1 MGGLFLMEDTRIL
14 YCYPFVFNRI
24 RRVDSQYAY
33 LKTDNGFI
41 PLKRRSGNLNS
52 IFPYSM
58 YGERKPKS
66 YLTFEDGSHFN
77 RLALKSYD
85 EITEFFL
92 LKMADDD
99 YEGFVCVDY
108 DGSYLM
114 TFAGLLKSICLDS
127 TQHCD

>member
-1 MGGLFLMEDTRIL
+1 MSGLFLMEDTRIL

-33 LKTDNGFI
+33 LKTDDGFV
-41 PLKRRSGNLNS
+41 PLKRRDGNLKS
-52 IFPYSM
+52 IFPYSV
-58 YGERKPKS
+58 YGQI
-66 YLTFEDGSHFN
+66 FN
-77 RLALKSYD
+77 WTYSIGAKVLFVQTILKSYD

-99 YEGFVCVDY
+99 YEGFVCLDY

-114 TFAGLLKSICLDS
+114 TFAEMLKNNIFS
-127 TQHCD
+127 